1 MLNEVKF
8 KEYKIIFT
16 TASDEYAIK
25 AFKFNTADYLLKLIL
40 IDDLIAAEGKIH
52 KGWKTSEYL
61 DSSQIS
67 NLSNS
72 VLGKH
77 PMNFLT
83 ISGSDRIDFIDPKE
97 IIYMQSN
104 GCYTELILSNNK
116 RKIMVSKSLGE
127 FEGLLNSALFLRI
140 HNTYIVTLSHLI
152 NINKKYG
159 NYHEMSNGDA
169 LPILKRR
176 YECLMK
182 YPRNT

>member
-1 MLNEVKF
+1 MLKEVKF
-8 KEYKIIFT
+8 KKYKIIFT
-16 TASDEYAIK
+16 TAYDEYAIK
-25 AFKFNTADYLLKLIL
+25 AFKFNTADYLLKPIL
-40 IDDLIAAEGKIH
+40 IDDLIAAVGKIH

-104 GCYTELILSNNK
+104 GRYTEFILSNNK
-116 RKIMVSKSLGE
+116 RKIMASKSSGE
-127 FEGLLNSALFLRI
+127 FEGLLNSALFF
-140 HNTYIVTLSHLI
+140 
-152 NINKKYG
+152 
-159 NYHEMSNGDA
+159 
-169 LPILKRR
+169 
-176 YECLMK
+176 
-182 YPRNT
+182 